1 MHDSQRTRVR
11 WILIGWIFL
20 VSAVAYLDRVNLSI
34 AGSAIMAEF
43 HLDTVQL
50 GWVQTAFVLGYALFQ
65 APAGRL
71 ADRIGPRLII
81 ALGVVWWAIF
91 TSALTVIPVVGA
103 SLVMLIIIRF
113 GLGIGEAVVYPASN
127 TLVAAW
133 IPSTERGL
141 ANGFIFTGV
150 GFGAGIT
157 PPIITAIRLH
167 YGWRASFWFS
177 AAIGLIVG
185 LVWYLI
191 SRDKPEQ
198 HPWASKAEKD
208 YIQAGLPK
216 SSSKLGGEKMGW
228 SEIIR
233 NKDIMAVSFSY
244 FTFGYAAYIF
254 FSWFFIYLNVVRG
267 LDQRQTASWSMLPF
281 LAMAIGSASGG
292 WISDLITK
300 RLGKRAGRC
309 MLALVGIGLSA
320 FFIALGTQVASPQ
333 MAVMV
338 LAAGAGSLYLSQSS
352 FWSIS
357 ADIGKKSAGSV
368 SGVMNMCGQFGGAL
382 TASLTPYLG
391 KTFGWNVS
399 FLVAAGLCAVGAVAW
414 LFVHPE
420 ADEVLPVEVPP
431 VEVKA

>member
-1 MHDSQRTRVR
+1 MHDSRRSQIR
-11 WILIGWIFL
+11 WVLIGWIFL

-81 ALGVVWWAIF
+81 GLGVIWWAIF
-91 TSALTVIPVVGA
+91 TSALTIVPVMAG
-103 SLVMLIIIRF
+103 SLVMLIVMRF
-113 GLGIGEAVVYPASN
+113 CLGIGEAVVYPASN
-127 TLVAAW
+127 TLVSAW
-133 IPSTERGL
+133 IPSKDRGL

-157 PPIITAIRLH
+157 PPIITAIRMA

-177 AAIGLIVG
+177 AAIGLAVG
-185 LVWYLI
+185 LVWFLI
-191 SRDKPEQ
+191 SRDKPAQ
-198 HPWASKAEKD
+198 HPWVSQAEKD

-216 SSSKLGGEKMGW
+216 SNPKLGGEKMGW
-228 SEIIR
+228 SQIIR
-233 NKDIMAVSFSY
+233 NKDILAVSLSY
-244 FTFGYAAYIF
+244 FAFGYAAYIF

-281 LAMAIGSASGG
+281 LAMALGSASGG

-300 RLGKRAGRC
+300 KYGKRAGRC
-309 MLALVGIGLSA
+309 LLAVVGIGLA
-320 FFIALGTQVASPQ
+320 GFFIALGTLVASAQ
-333 MAVMV
+333 MAVVV

-391 KTFGWNVS
+391 KHFGWNVS
-399 FLVAAGLCAVGAVAW
+399 FLVAAGLCALGAVAW
-414 LFVHPE
+414 LFVNPE
-420 ADEVLPVEVPP
+420 ADEALP

>member
-1 MHDSQRTRVR
+1 VHDSQRSQIR
-11 WILIGWIFL
+11 WVLIGWIFL

-81 ALGVVWWAIF
+81 GVGVIWWAIF
-91 TSALTVIPVVGA
+91 TSALTIVPVMAG
-103 SLVMLIIIRF
+103 SLVMLIVMRF
-113 GLGIGEAVVYPASN
+113 CLGIGEAVVYPASN
-127 TLVAAW
+127 TLVSAW
-133 IPSTERGL
+133 IPSKDRGL

-157 PPIITAIRLH
+157 PPIITAIRMA

-177 AAIGLIVG
+177 AAIGLAVG
-185 LVWYLI
+185 LVWFLI
-191 SRDKPEQ
+191 SRDKPAQ
-198 HPWASKAEKD
+198 HPWVSQAEKD
-208 YIQAGLPK
+208 YIEAGLPK
-216 SSSKLGGEKMGW
+216 SNPKLGGEKMGW
-228 SEIIR
+228 SQIMG
-233 NKDIMAVSFSY
+233 NKDILAVSLSY
-244 FTFGYAAYIF
+244 FAFGYAAYIF

-281 LAMAIGSASGG
+281 LAMALGSASGG

-300 RLGKRAGRC
+300 KYGKRAGRC
-309 MLALVGIGLSA
+309 MLAVVGIGLA
-320 FFIALGTQVASPQ
+320 GFFIALGTLVASAQ
-333 MAVMV
+333 MAVVV

-391 KTFGWNVS
+391 KHFGWNVS
-399 FLVAAGLCAVGAVAW
+399 FLVAAGLCVLGAVAW
-414 LFVHPE
+414 LFVNPE
-420 ADEVLPVEVPP
+420 ADEAVP

>member
-1 MHDSQRTRVR
+1 VHDSRRSQIR
-11 WILIGWIFL
+11 WVLIGWIFL

-81 ALGVVWWAIF
+81 GVGVIWWAIF
-91 TSALTVIPVVGA
+91 TSALTIVPVMAG
-103 SLVMLIIIRF
+103 SLVMLIVMRF
-113 GLGIGEAVVYPASN
+113 CLGIGEAVVYPASN
-127 TLVAAW
+127 TLVSAW
-133 IPSTERGL
+133 IPSKDRGL

-157 PPIITAIRLH
+157 PPIITAIRMA

-177 AAIGLIVG
+177 AAIGLAVG
-185 LVWYLI
+185 LVWFLI
-191 SRDKPEQ
+191 SRDKPAQ
-198 HPWASKAEKD
+198 HPWVSQAEKD
-208 YIQAGLPK
+208 YIEAGLPK
-216 SSSKLGGEKMGW
+216 GNPKLGGEKMGW
-228 SEIIR
+228 SQIIR
-233 NKDIMAVSFSY
+233 NKDILAVSLSY
-244 FTFGYAAYIF
+244 FAFGYAAYIF

-281 LAMAIGSASGG
+281 LAMALGSASGG

-300 RLGKRAGRC
+300 KYGKRAGRC
-309 MLALVGIGLSA
+309 MLAVVGIGLA
-320 FFIALGTQVASPQ
+320 GFFIALGTLVASAQ
-333 MAVMV
+333 MAVVV

-391 KTFGWNVS
+391 KHFGWNVS
-399 FLVAAGLCAVGAVAW
+399 FLVAAGLCVLGAVAW
-414 LFVHPE
+414 LFVYPE
-420 ADEVLPVEVPP
+420 ADEAVP